1 LTGTLDTSGLDVTLA
16 ATQANEIQWIS
27 SFKRTLVIGTS
38 GEEWT
43 MDSGDQDGPLTPSSL
58 RLRRWSRYGSSKFQP
73 VLSGDGLLWL
83 TRDNRL
89 REFAYVFERDG
100 YSAPEMT
107 LLAEHVVC
115 RSNVVQMFYSQSP
128 DPIVWLI
135 HADGTWSGFTYDREN
150 NVTAWH
156 RHRSQLACKSMC
168 SLYSSSSAADSLIFL
183 MNYNALSLES
193 IDGEDMR
200 NAMTSANLSTDVRCM
215 DSWISHNLVSI
226 GSGFTVF
233 TNLPAANPQ
242 FAVDSNNLK
251 MIYGGAT
258 SKPDGSPYIAAVV
271 SNLSG
276 SAVFTGLI
284 ANLAETQYI
293 GLHFTAYLVPNRF
306 EIQLRDGTAQM
317 KKWRVTRASFRIF
330 RSYYGNVWRKITD
343 ADFTNYTRIIQ
354 ETDEFPIAPDEAV
367 QDYTHNTG
375 QTLPQSLNFDW
386 GQACDIAIASRHAV
400 PFNVLGMILEIEVE
414 GTSGAGA

>member
-1 LTGTLDTSGLDVTLA
+1 MTGTLDTSGLDVTLA

-27 SFKRTLVIGTS
+27 SFKRTLVVGTS

-43 MDSGDQDGPLTPSSL
+43 MDSGDQDSALTPSSA

-89 REFAYVFERDG
+89 REFAYVFEKDG

-107 LLAEHVVC
+107 LLAEHVIC
-115 RSNVVQMFYSQSP
+115 RSNVTQMFYSQSP
-128 DPIVWLI
+128 DPVVWLV

-156 RHRSQLACKSMC
+156 RHRSRLACKSMC

-193 IDGEDMR
+193 IDGEEMR
-200 NAMTSANLSTDVRCM
+200 NALTSANLGTDARCM
-215 DSWISHNLVSI
+215 DSWMSHASVTVAGGNTTFSNL
-226 GSGFTVF
+226 T
-233 TNLPAANPQ
+233 AANPQ
-242 FAVDSNNLK
+242 FAAAAGANV
-251 MIYGGAT
+251 IYGGT
-258 SKPDGSPYIAAVV
+258 SSQSDGSPYTAAITGG
-271 SNLSG
+271 SG
-276 SAVFTGLI
+276 TVVFTGLT

-293 GLHFTAYLVPNRF
+293 GFHFTAYLIPNRF
-306 EIQLRDGTAQM
+306 EIQLRDGTSQM
-317 KKWRVTRASFRIF
+317 RKWRITRASFRIF

-367 QDYTHNTG
+367 QDYSHNTG
-375 QTLPQSLNFDW
+375 QTFSQTLNFDW

-400 PFNVLGMILEIEVE
+400 PFNVLGMILDIEVD
-414 GTSGAGA
+414 GTSGAGI